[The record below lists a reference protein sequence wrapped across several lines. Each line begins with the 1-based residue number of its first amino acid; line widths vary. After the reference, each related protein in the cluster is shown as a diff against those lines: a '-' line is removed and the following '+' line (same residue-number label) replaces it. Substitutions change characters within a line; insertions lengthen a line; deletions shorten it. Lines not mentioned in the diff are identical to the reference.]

1 VKSSAITPRQP
12 EVPKCI
18 AWFVTDG
25 YCILAL
31 QPQSHNI
38 QNDARRTSKD
48 TENFQMTK
56 KIVVLVTCGSTKEA
70 RKIARALV
78 EHRIAACV
86 NILASPVQSVYR
98 WKGSVESAK
107 EFLLIIKTTKAR
119 FPQLKAEVGRLH
131 RYEVPEII
139 VLPIATGSAAYLK
152 WISESV
158 ASVAK
163 DHRSGSE

>member
-31 QPQSHNI
+31 KPQSHNI

-48 TENFQMTK
+48 TENFAMTD
-56 KIVVLVTCGSTKEA
+56 KIKVLVTCGSAKEA
-70 RKIARALV
+70 RKIARAVV
-78 EHRIAACV
+78 EKRLAACA
-86 NILASPVQSVYR
+86 NILTSPVRSVYR
-98 WKGSVESAK
+98 WKGRVESAK

-119 FPQLKAEVGRLH
+119 FPKLKTEVTRLH
-131 RYEVPEII
+131 SYDVPEII
-139 VLPIATGSAAYLK
+139 ALPIQAGSANYLA

-158 ASVAK
+158 AEDK
-163 DHRSGSE
+163 